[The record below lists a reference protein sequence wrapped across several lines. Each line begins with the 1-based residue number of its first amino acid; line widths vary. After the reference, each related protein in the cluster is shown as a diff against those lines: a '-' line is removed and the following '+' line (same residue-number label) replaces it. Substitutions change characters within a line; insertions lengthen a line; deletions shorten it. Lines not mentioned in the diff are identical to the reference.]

1 MNSFFDR
8 PVLIA
13 LVAGLL
19 FATSTGIGIVVS
31 KVRKPLE
38 EVQREDFN
46 LVLGATLTLLSLII
60 GFSFSMAIGRYD
72 QRKALEEAEANA
84 IGTEYVRCDFLSA
97 AFAADAKAMLR
108 EYVRVRVDFYS
119 TRNGERLRTIEAD
132 TLKLQDRMW
141 ATISAGVREAPNP
154 LGALAAAGM
163 NDVLNSQGY
172 TQAAWWNRIPL
183 GAWVLMA
190 TIGSLACG
198 MVGFGARAAQKEPLL
213 MLTVP
218 LIIAISM
225 FLIADIDSP
234 RGGVILVAPQNLL
247 ALLTTLR

>member
-1 MNSFFDR
+1 MHSIFDR

-19 FATSTGIGIVVS
+19 FTSATVIGIVVS
-31 KVRKPLE
+31 RVRKPLE
-38 EVQREDFN
+38 EMQREDFN

-60 GFSFSMAIGRYD
+60 GFSFSMAISRYD
-72 QRKALEEAEANA
+72 QRKALEESEANA
-84 IGTEYVRCDFLSA
+84 IGTEYVRCDFLSEP
-97 AFAADAKAMLR
+97 FAAHARDLLR
-108 EYVRVRVDFYS
+108 EYARIRVEFYS
-119 TRNGERLRTIEAD
+119 TRDRARLPAVEAD

-141 ATISAGVREAPNP
+141 ATVSAGVREGPNP

-172 TQAAWWNRIPL
+172 TQASWWNRIPV
-183 GAWVLMA
+183 GAWVLIA
-190 TIGSLACG
+190 TIGALACG

-218 LIIAISM
+218 LIVAISM

-247 ALLTTLR
+247 ALMTTLQ